1 MSSSDNFGMRG
12 SSWGVSTSAKSKR
25 HGLRA
30 FREWRS
36 VAEGIEGS
44 GHVVCLGARSWR
56 CLLCKEAWVENRSD
70 QRFLTSWFILWPP
83 SREDTLLCLVVANTG
98 GVSKAQACRY
108 QDVDLKPKTR
118 SRRQDQGPQ
127 SHKTQP
133 AFLPS

>member
-1 MSSSDNFGMRG
+1 MRG

-83 SREDTLLCLVVANTG
+83 EKIPYFALWLQT
-98 GVSKAQACRY
+98 QAAFQR
-108 QDVDLKPKTR
+108 LKLAGTR
-118 SRRQDQGPQ
+118 M
-127 SHKTQP
+127 
-133 AFLPS
+133 